1 MGEHQKGAVKAMA
14 RRVTQVSSPVVED
27 IRSNAAPWPDGF
39 MPGTVAPFV
48 MRYGVDFLVAMQR
61 TATAHDTAVAPDEV
75 EPA

>member
-1 MGEHQKGAVKAMA
+1 MA
-14 RRVTQVSSPVVED
+14 RRVTQVSSSVVED
-27 IRSNAAPWPDGF
+27 TGHNAAPWPDGF

-61 TATAHDTAVAPDEV
+61 AATSHDAALAPGEV

>member
-1 MGEHQKGAVKAMA
+1 MA

-27 IRSNAAPWPDGF
+27 TDPNATPWPDGF

-61 TATAHDTAVAPDEV
+61 AAISHDAARTPDEV

>member
-1 MGEHQKGAVKAMA
+1 MA
-14 RRVTQVSSPVVED
+14 RRVTQVSTPVVED
-27 IRSNAAPWPDGF
+27 TGTDPAPWPDGF

-61 TATAHDTAVAPDEV
+61 AATSHDAALAPGEV

>member
-1 MGEHQKGAVKAMA
+1 MA
-14 RRVTQVSSPVVED
+14 RRVTQVSTPVVED
-27 IRSNAAPWPDGF
+27 TDTAAMPWPDGF

-61 TATAHDTAVAPDEV
+61 SAASHDAALAPGEV

>member
-1 MGEHQKGAVKAMA
+1 MA
-14 RRVTQVSSPVVED
+14 RRVTQVSTPVVED
-27 IRSNAAPWPDGF
+27 TGTNPAPWPDGF

-61 TATAHDTAVAPDEV
+61 AAISHDAALTPGEV

>member
-1 MGEHQKGAVKAMA
+1 MA
-14 RRVTQVSSPVVED
+14 RRVTQVSTPVVED
-27 IRSNAAPWPDGF
+27 TDSNAAPWPDGF

-61 TATAHDTAVAPDEV
+61 AASSHDAAVVSSGEV

>member
-1 MGEHQKGAVKAMA
+1 MA
-14 RRVTQVSSPVVED
+14 RRVTQVSSPAVED
-27 IRSNAAPWPDGF
+27 NGPNTAPWPDGF

-61 TATAHDTAVAPDEV
+61 TATSHDAALAPGEV

>member
-1 MGEHQKGAVKAMA
+1 MA
-14 RRVTQVSSPVVED
+14 RRVTQVSTPEVED
-27 IRSNAAPWPDGF
+27 AGNTTAPWPDGF

-61 TATAHDTAVAPDEV
+61 AAVSHDAALAPGEV

>member
-1 MGEHQKGAVKAMA
+1 MA

-27 IRSNAAPWPDGF
+27 NRSNAAPWPDGF

-61 TATAHDTAVAPDEV
+61 TATAHDAAVAPDAV

>member
-1 MGEHQKGAVKAMA
+1 MA
-14 RRVTQVSSPVVED
+14 RRVTQVSSPVVENQL
-27 IRSNAAPWPDGF
+27 SNAAPWPDGF

-61 TATAHDTAVAPDEV
+61 TAATHDAVATPGEV

>member
-1 MGEHQKGAVKAMA
+1 MA
-14 RRVTQVSSPVVED
+14 RRVKQVSTPIVAD
-27 IRSNAAPWPDGF
+27 IPPNAAPWPDGF

-61 TATAHDTAVAPDEV
+61 AATSHDAAVAPVEV

>member
-1 MGEHQKGAVKAMA
+1 MA
-14 RRVTQVSSPVVED
+14 RRVKQVSTTAVED
-27 IRSNAAPWPDGF
+27 TGPNTAPWPDGF

-61 TATAHDTAVAPDEV
+61 AAISHDAALAPGEV

>member
-1 MGEHQKGAVKAMA
+1 MA
-14 RRVTQVSSPVVED
+14 RRVTQVSTPAVED
-27 IRSNAAPWPDGF
+27 TEYNAAPWPDGF

-61 TATAHDTAVAPDEV
+61 AATSHDAAVASPGEV

>member
-1 MGEHQKGAVKAMA
+1 MA
-14 RRVTQVSSPVVED
+14 RRFKQVSTPVVED
-27 IRSNAAPWPDGF
+27 IPSNAAPWPDGF

-61 TATAHDTAVAPDEV
+61 AAASHAAADVPGEA

>member
-1 MGEHQKGAVKAMA
+1 MA

>member
-1 MGEHQKGAVKAMA
+1 
-14 RRVTQVSSPVVED
+14 
-27 IRSNAAPWPDGF
+27 

-61 TATAHDTAVAPDEV
+61 SAASHEAVVAPGEV

>member
-1 MGEHQKGAVKAMA
+1 MA
-14 RRVTQVSSPVVED
+14 RRVKQVSTPIVED
-27 IRSNAAPWPDGF
+27 ISHAAPWPDGF

-61 TATAHDTAVAPDEV
+61 AATSHDAAVAPVEV